1 VSEDSSESLT
11 LRVAK
16 AIPSDVGHGRARVPF
31 DNELNLKPGDI
42 VEIAGEQSTAAIVW
56 RCRPEDANLG
66 VIRIDGIIRKNAG
79 VSLGDRV
86 TITKVETQPCERL
99 VLSPVMAKQQK
110 VRFGPGIEGFARR
123 GLNKRPVV
131 AGDRIFIPGMTLF
144 AEALPFAIVSTNPK
158 GIVQVLPDTEIII
171 KEDAVDE
178 EETGQI
184 QTISYEDIGGIGEQ
198 LQKVRE
204 MIELPLK
211 HPILFRRLGIDP
223 PRGVLLHGP
232 PGTGKTLIAKAVASE
247 TKAHFTS
254 INGPEIIS
262 KYYGESE
269 KQLRE
274 IFDEAAANAPAIIFI
289 DELDSI
295 APKREDVTG
304 EVERRVVAQLLTLLD
319 GMEGRDNVVVIG
331 ATNRRDAIDPALRR
345 PGRFDRELEIGV
357 PDKNGREEIINI
369 HTRGMPISDDFDID
383 WLLDN
388 SYGFVGADISALVR
402 ESAMKALRRYLPE
415 IDLDEEHIP
424 PEVLEKMEVTM
435 SDFRQAIKEIEPSAL
450 REIYLEVP
458 EVSWD
463 EVGGLEEVKERLKES
478 IEWPLTKPELFEHFG
493 INPPR
498 GILLFGAPGTGK
510 TLIAHGSEFLKEEFL
525 PKILTNEVEF
535 AVGYSEPEAGSDAA
549 AMKLKATETEGGWI
563 LNGQKTWTTSAHFA
577 EWYWV
582 GARTDPDAPKHFG
595 ITLFLVPMD
604 HPGITVQGI
613 WTMGDERTNDVFF
626 DDVFVPEEYVVGQ
639 LNHGFQYISQAL
651 DLERFTMFT
660 FSPVKQRLDLL
671 LDHVRTTT
679 RDGQPL
685 REDPRV
691 RSRIARLATTAA
703 VAHGMGLR
711 VVDAS
716 MKAEAGGGAP
726 PTIEASE
733 YKLFTTEFSKVLAD
747 ASMDLGGPGTQLRV
761 GTVEA
766 PMVGRA
772 ESTYRYTVLD
782 TIGGGTS
789 EVQKNIISR
798 RGLGLPKNF

>member
-42 VEIAGEQSTAAIVW
+42 VEIAGESSTAAIVW

-86 TITKVETQPCERL
+86 SITKVETQPCQRL

-158 GIVQVLPDTEIII
+158 GIVQVLPDTEIVI
-171 KEDAVDE
+171 KEEPIDE
-178 EETGQI
+178 EESGQV
-184 QTISYEDIGGIGEQ
+184 QTISYEDIGGLGDQ

-247 TKAHFTS
+247 TNAHFTS

-319 GMEGRDNVVVIG
+319 GMQGRDNVVVIG

-357 PDKNGREEIINI
+357 PDKNGRAEIIGI
-369 HTRGMPISDDFDID
+369 HTRGMPISDDFEID

-415 IDLDEEHIP
+415 IDLDEEQIP
-424 PEVLEKMEVTM
+424 PEVLEKMEVRM

-450 REIYLEVP
+450 REIYLEIP

-463 EVGGLEEVKERLKES
+463 QVGGLEEVKERLKES
-478 IEWPLTKPELFEHFG
+478 IEWPLTKPEMFEHFG

-498 GILLFGAPGTGK
+498 GIVLFGAPGTGK
-510 TLIAHGSEFLKEEFL
+510 TLIAKAIANEAKANFITIKGPELISKWVGESEKAVREVFKKAKQSSPSIVFLDEFESIASMRRSSDGSGSDVMNRVVNQLLSSMDGVESMEGVIVVAATNRPEMIDPALLRSGRFERVLHIPPPDVASLKE
-525 PKILTNEVEF
+525 ILRIHTADMPLGRFKLDDLAAKLQNYTG
-535 AVGYSEPEAGSDAA
+535 ADIEAICREAA
-549 AMKLKATETEGGWI
+549 LIAMRAER
-563 LNGQKTWTTSAHFA
+563 KTVSK
-577 EWYWV
+577 
-582 GARTDPDAPKHFG
+582 KHF
-595 ITLFLVPMD
+595 
-604 HPGITVQGI
+604 
-613 WTMGDERTNDVFF
+613 
-626 DDVFVPEEYVVGQ
+626 EEAIG
-639 LNHGFQYISQAL
+639 
-651 DLERFTMFT
+651 
-660 FSPVKQRLDLL
+660 
-671 LDHVRTTT
+671 
-679 RDGQPL
+679 
-685 REDPRV
+685 RV
-691 RSRIARLATTAA
+691 RPTVTDEMMQYYGRMESMLTS
-703 VAHGMGLR
+703 GLESVR
-711 VVDAS
+711 RRPDGLS
-716 MKAEAGGGAP
+716 G
-726 PTIEASE
+726 IES
-733 YKLFTTEFSKVLAD
+733 V
-747 ASMDLGGPGTQLRV
+747 
-761 GTVEA
+761 
-766 PMVGRA
+766 
-772 ESTYRYTVLD
+772 
-782 TIGGGTS
+782 
-789 EVQKNIISR
+789 
-798 RGLGLPKNF
+798 

>member
-1 VSEDSSESLT
+1 MTDDNSDSLT

-31 DNELNLKPGDI
+31 DNDLNLKPGDI
-42 VEIAGEQSTAAIVW
+42 IEVSGERKTAAIVW

-66 VIRIDGIIRKNAG
+66 VIRVDGIIRKNAG

-86 TITKVETQPCERL
+86 DIKKVETQPCQRL

-144 AEALPFAIVSTNPK
+144 AEALPFAIVSTKPK
-158 GIVQVLPDTEIII
+158 GIVQVLPDTDIVI

-178 EETGQI
+178 EEQGDV
-184 QTISYEDIGGIGEQ
+184 QTISYEDIGGLGDQ

-247 TKAHFTS
+247 TNAHFTS

-274 IFDEAAANAPAIIFI
+274 IFEEAAANTPAIIFI

-295 APKREDVTG
+295 APKREDVSG

-319 GMEGRDNVVVIG
+319 GMQGRDNVVVIG
-331 ATNRRDAIDPALRR
+331 ATNRQDAIDPALRR
-345 PGRFDRELEIGV
+345 PGRFDREIEIGV
-357 PDKNGREEIINI
+357 PDKNGRAEIIGI
-369 HTRGMPISDDFDID
+369 HTRGMPISDDFDVE

-388 SYGFVGADISALVR
+388 THGFVGADISALVR

-415 IDLDEEHIP
+415 IDLDEEQIP
-424 PEVLEKMEVTM
+424 PEVLEKMAVIM
-435 SDFRQAIKEIEPSAL
+435 ADFRMAIKEVEPSAL

-463 EVGGLEEVKERLKES
+463 EVGGLQDIKDRLKES

-498 GILLFGAPGTGK
+498 GIVLFGAPGTGK
-510 TLIAHGSEFLKEEFL
+510 TLLAQAIANEAKANFITIKGPELISKWVGESEKAVREVFKKAKQSSPSIIFLDEFESIAGIRRSSSGEGSDVINRVVNQLLSSMDGVEGMEGV
-525 PKILTNEVEF
+525 IVVAATNRPEMIDPALLRSGRFERVMH
-535 AVGYSEPEAGSDAA
+535 VPPPDPEA
-549 AMKLKATETEGGWI
+549 LKAILEIHTENMPLGKFSLDEIASKLENYTGADIEAVCREAGLI
-563 LNGQKTWTTSAHFA
+563 AMRADRKTVSK
-577 EWYWV
+577 
-582 GARTDPDAPKHFG
+582 KHFEEA
-595 ITLFLVPMD
+595 VERVRP
-604 HPGITVQGI
+604 TV
-613 WTMGDERTNDVFF
+613 TDEMMLYYNRM
-626 DDVFVPEEYVVGQ
+626 E
-639 LNHGFQYISQAL
+639 
-651 DLERFTMFT
+651 
-660 FSPVKQRLDLL
+660 DLL
-671 LDHVRTTT
+671 TSGLQSVR
-679 RDGQPL
+679 
-685 REDPRV
+685 
-691 RSRIARLATTAA
+691 RLPDS
-703 VAHGMGLR
+703 L
-711 VVDAS
+711 
-716 MKAEAGGGAP
+716 AG
-726 PTIEASE
+726 IES
-733 YKLFTTEFSKVLAD
+733 V
-747 ASMDLGGPGTQLRV
+747 
-761 GTVEA
+761 
-766 PMVGRA
+766 
-772 ESTYRYTVLD
+772 
-782 TIGGGTS
+782 
-789 EVQKNIISR
+789 
-798 RGLGLPKNF
+798 

>member
-1 VSEDSSESLT
+1 MSDETNESLT

-42 VEIAGEQSTAAIVW
+42 VEIAGEQRTAAIVW

-86 TITKVETQPCERL
+86 TITKVETQPCQRL

-144 AEALPFAIVSTNPK
+144 AEALPFAIVSTSPK
-158 GIVQVLPDTEIII
+158 GIVQVLPDTEIVI
-171 KEDAVDE
+171 KEEAVDE
-178 EETGQI
+178 EESGQV

-247 TKAHFTS
+247 TNAHFTS

-274 IFDEAAANAPAIIFI
+274 IFDEAAANTPAIIFI

-295 APKREDVTG
+295 APKREDVSG

-319 GMEGRDNVVVIG
+319 GMQGRDNVVVIG

-357 PDKNGREEIINI
+357 PDKNGRKEIIDI

-415 IDLDEEHIP
+415 IDLDEEQIP
-424 PEVLEKMEVTM
+424 PEVLEKMEVKM

-463 EVGGLEEVKERLKES
+463 QVGGLDEVKERLKES
-478 IEWPLTKPELFEHFG
+478 IEWPLTKPDVFEHFG
-493 INPPR
+493 IKPPR
-498 GILLFGAPGTGK
+498 GIVLFGAPGTGK
-510 TLIAHGSEFLKEEFL
+510 TLIAKAIANEAKANFITIKGPELISKWVGESEKAVREVFKKAKQSSPSIVFLDEFES
-525 PKILTNEVEF
+525 IAGMRRATD
-535 AVGYSEPEAGSDAA
+535 GAGSDVMNRVVNQLLSSMDGVESMEGVIVVAA
-549 AMKLKATETEGGWI
+549 TNRPEMIDPALLRSGRFERVLHI
-563 LNGQKTWTTSAHFA
+563 PP
-577 EWYWV
+577 
-582 GARTDPDAPKHFG
+582 PDAKSVHEILKIHTESMPLGKFKLSDLASQLSNYTGADIEAVCREAALIAMRANRKTVSKKHF
-595 ITLFLVPMD
+595 
-604 HPGITVQGI
+604 
-613 WTMGDERTNDVFF
+613 E
-626 DDVFVPEEYVVGQ
+626 
-639 LNHGFQYISQAL
+639 QAI
-651 DLERFTMFT
+651 E
-660 FSPVKQRLDLL
+660 
-671 LDHVRTTT
+671 
-679 RDGQPL
+679 
-685 REDPRV
+685 RV
-691 RSRIARLATTAA
+691 RPTVTDEMMQYYDRMESML
-703 VAHGMGLR
+703 VSGLESVR
-711 VVDAS
+711 RSPDGLS
-716 MKAEAGGGAP
+716 G
-726 PTIEASE
+726 IES
-733 YKLFTTEFSKVLAD
+733 V
-747 ASMDLGGPGTQLRV
+747 
-761 GTVEA
+761 
-766 PMVGRA
+766 
-772 ESTYRYTVLD
+772 
-782 TIGGGTS
+782 
-789 EVQKNIISR
+789 
-798 RGLGLPKNF
+798 

>member
-1 VSEDSSESLT
+1 MTNENSDSLT

-31 DNELNLKPGDI
+31 DNDLNLKPGDI
-42 VEIAGEQSTAAIVW
+42 IEVSGERKTAAIVW

-66 VIRIDGIIRKNAG
+66 VIRVDGIIRKNAG

-86 TITKVETQPCERL
+86 DIKKVETQPCQRL

-144 AEALPFAIVSTNPK
+144 AEALPFAIVSTKPK
-158 GIVQVLPDTEIII
+158 GIVQVLPDTDIVI

-178 EETGQI
+178 EEQGDV
-184 QTISYEDIGGIGEQ
+184 QTISYEDIGGLGEQ

-247 TKAHFTS
+247 TNAHFTS

-274 IFDEAAANAPAIIFI
+274 IFEEAASNAPAIIFI

-295 APKREDVTG
+295 APKREDVSG

-319 GMEGRDNVVVIG
+319 GIQGRDNVVVIG
-331 ATNRRDAIDPALRR
+331 ATNRQDAIDPALRR
-345 PGRFDRELEIGV
+345 PGRFDREIEIGV
-357 PDKNGREEIINI
+357 PDKNGRAEIIEI
-369 HTRGMPISDDFDID
+369 HTRGMPISDDFDVD

-388 SYGFVGADISALVR
+388 THGFVGADISALVR

-415 IDLDEEHIP
+415 IDLDEEQIP
-424 PEVLEKMEVTM
+424 PEVLEKMAVIM
-435 SDFRQAIKEIEPSAL
+435 ADFKMAIKEIEPSAL

-463 EVGGLEEVKERLKES
+463 EVGGLQEIKDRLKES

-498 GILLFGAPGTGK
+498 GIVLFGAPGTGK
-510 TLIAHGSEFLKEEFL
+510 TLLAKAIANEAKANFITIKGPELISKWVGESEKAVREVFKKAKQSSPSIIFLDEFESIAGVRRSSSGEGSDVINRVVNQLLSSMDGVEGMEGV
-525 PKILTNEVEF
+525 IVVAATNRPEMIDPALLRSGRFERVMH
-535 AVGYSEPEAGSDAA
+535 VPPPDPEALKSILQIHTENMPLGKFSMDEIASKLENYTGA
-549 AMKLKATETEGGWI
+549 DIEAVCREAGLIAMRADK
-563 LNGQKTWTTSAHFA
+563 KTVSK
-577 EWYWV
+577 
-582 GARTDPDAPKHFG
+582 KHF
-595 ITLFLVPMD
+595 
-604 HPGITVQGI
+604 
-613 WTMGDERTNDVFF
+613 
-626 DDVFVPEEYVVGQ
+626 EEAV
-639 LNHGFQYISQAL
+639 
-651 DLERFTMFT
+651 E
-660 FSPVKQRLDLL
+660 
-671 LDHVRTTT
+671 
-679 RDGQPL
+679 
-685 REDPRV
+685 RV
-691 RSRIARLATTAA
+691 RPTVTDEMMLYYNRMEELLTSGLQSVRRLPD
-703 VAHGMGLR
+703 GL
-711 VVDAS
+711 
-716 MKAEAGGGAP
+716 AG
-726 PTIEASE
+726 IES
-733 YKLFTTEFSKVLAD
+733 V
-747 ASMDLGGPGTQLRV
+747 
-761 GTVEA
+761 
-766 PMVGRA
+766 
-772 ESTYRYTVLD
+772 
-782 TIGGGTS
+782 
-789 EVQKNIISR
+789 
-798 RGLGLPKNF
+798 

>member
-1 VSEDSSESLT
+1 MT

-42 VEIAGEQSTAAIVW
+42 VEIAGESSTAAIVW

-86 TITKVETQPCERL
+86 SITKVETQPCQRL

-158 GIVQVLPDTEIII
+158 GIVQVLPDTEIVI
-171 KEDAVDE
+171 KEEPIDE
-178 EETGQI
+178 EESGQI
-184 QTISYEDIGGIGEQ
+184 QTISYEDIGGLGDQ

-247 TKAHFTS
+247 TNAHFTS

-319 GMEGRDNVVVIG
+319 GMQGRDNVVVIG

-357 PDKNGREEIINI
+357 PDKNGRAEIIGI
-369 HTRGMPISDDFDID
+369 HTRGMPISDDFEVD

-415 IDLDEEHIP
+415 IDLDEEQIP
-424 PEVLEKMEVTM
+424 PEVLEKMEVRM

-450 REIYLEVP
+450 REIYLEIP

-463 EVGGLEEVKERLKES
+463 QVGGLEEVKERLKES
-478 IEWPLTKPELFEHFG
+478 IEWPLTRPEMFEHFG

-498 GILLFGAPGTGK
+498 GIVLFGAPGTGK
-510 TLIAHGSEFLKEEFL
+510 TLIAKAIANEAKANFITIKGPELISKWVGESEKAVREVFKKAKQSSPSIVFLDEFESIASIRRSSDGSGSDVMNRVVNQLLSSMDGVEGMEGVIVVAATNRPEMIDPALLRSGRFERVLHIPPPDVASLKEIL
-525 PKILTNEVEF
+525 KIHTADMPLGRFKLDDLATNLQNYTG
-535 AVGYSEPEAGSDAA
+535 ADIEAICREAA
-549 AMKLKATETEGGWI
+549 LIAMRAER
-563 LNGQKTWTTSAHFA
+563 KTVSK
-577 EWYWV
+577 
-582 GARTDPDAPKHFG
+582 KHF
-595 ITLFLVPMD
+595 
-604 HPGITVQGI
+604 
-613 WTMGDERTNDVFF
+613 
-626 DDVFVPEEYVVGQ
+626 EEAIG
-639 LNHGFQYISQAL
+639 
-651 DLERFTMFT
+651 
-660 FSPVKQRLDLL
+660 
-671 LDHVRTTT
+671 
-679 RDGQPL
+679 
-685 REDPRV
+685 RV
-691 RSRIARLATTAA
+691 RPTVTDEMMQYYGRMESMLTS
-703 VAHGMGLR
+703 GLESVR
-711 VVDAS
+711 RRPDGLS
-716 MKAEAGGGAP
+716 G
-726 PTIEASE
+726 IES
-733 YKLFTTEFSKVLAD
+733 V
-747 ASMDLGGPGTQLRV
+747 
-761 GTVEA
+761 
-766 PMVGRA
+766 
-772 ESTYRYTVLD
+772 
-782 TIGGGTS
+782 
-789 EVQKNIISR
+789 
-798 RGLGLPKNF
+798 

>member
-1 VSEDSSESLT
+1 MTDNNSDSLT

-31 DNELNLKPGDI
+31 DNDLNLKPGDI
-42 VEIAGEQSTAAIVW
+42 IEVSGERKTAAIVW

-66 VIRIDGIIRKNAG
+66 VIRVDGIIRKNAG

-86 TITKVETQPCERL
+86 DIKKVETQPCQRL

-144 AEALPFAIVSTNPK
+144 AEALPFAIVSTKPK
-158 GIVQVLPDTEIII
+158 GIVQVLPDTDIVI

-178 EETGQI
+178 EEQGDV
-184 QTISYEDIGGIGEQ
+184 QTISYEDIGGLGDQ

-247 TKAHFTS
+247 TNAHFTS

-274 IFDEAAANAPAIIFI
+274 IFEEAASNAPAIIFI

-295 APKREDVTG
+295 APKREDVSG

-319 GMEGRDNVVVIG
+319 GMQGRDNVVVIG
-331 ATNRRDAIDPALRR
+331 ATNRQDAIDPALRR
-345 PGRFDRELEIGV
+345 PGRFDREIEIGV
-357 PDKNGREEIINI
+357 PDKNGRSEIIGI
-369 HTRGMPISDDFDID
+369 HTRGMPISDDFDVE

-388 SYGFVGADISALVR
+388 TNGFVGADISALVR

-424 PEVLEKMEVTM
+424 PEVLEKMAVIM
-435 SDFRQAIKEIEPSAL
+435 ADFRLAIKEIEPSAL

-458 EVSWD
+458 EVSWE
-463 EVGGLEEVKERLKES
+463 EVGGLQEIKDRLKES

-498 GILLFGAPGTGK
+498 GIVLFGAPGTGK
-510 TLIAHGSEFLKEEFL
+510 TLLAKAIANEAKANFITIKGPELISKWVGESEKAVREVFKKAKQSSPSIIFLDEFESIAGIRRSSSGEGSDVINRVVNQLLSSMDGVEGMEGV
-525 PKILTNEVEF
+525 IVVAATNRPEMIDPALLRSGRFERVMH
-535 AVGYSEPEAGSDAA
+535 VPPPDPEALKSILSIHTENMPLGKFSLDEIASKLENYTGA
-549 AMKLKATETEGGWI
+549 DIEAVCREAGLIAMRANK
-563 LNGQKTWTTSAHFA
+563 KTVS
-577 EWYWV
+577 
-582 GARTDPDAPKHFG
+582 RKHFEEA
-595 ITLFLVPMD
+595 VERVRP
-604 HPGITVQGI
+604 TV
-613 WTMGDERTNDVFF
+613 TDEMMLYYNRM
-626 DDVFVPEEYVVGQ
+626 E
-639 LNHGFQYISQAL
+639 
-651 DLERFTMFT
+651 
-660 FSPVKQRLDLL
+660 DLL
-671 LDHVRTTT
+671 TSGLQSVR
-679 RDGQPL
+679 
-685 REDPRV
+685 
-691 RSRIARLATTAA
+691 RLPDS
-703 VAHGMGLR
+703 L
-711 VVDAS
+711 
-716 MKAEAGGGAP
+716 AG
-726 PTIEASE
+726 IES
-733 YKLFTTEFSKVLAD
+733 V
-747 ASMDLGGPGTQLRV
+747 
-761 GTVEA
+761 
-766 PMVGRA
+766 
-772 ESTYRYTVLD
+772 
-782 TIGGGTS
+782 
-789 EVQKNIISR
+789 
-798 RGLGLPKNF
+798 

>member
-1 VSEDSSESLT
+1 MTNENSDSLT

-31 DNELNLKPGDI
+31 DNDLNLKPGDI
-42 VEIAGEQSTAAIVW
+42 IEVSGERKTAAIVW

-66 VIRIDGIIRKNAG
+66 VIRVDGIIRKNAG

-86 TITKVETQPCERL
+86 DIKKVETQPCQRL

-144 AEALPFAIVSTNPK
+144 AEALPFAIVSTKPK
-158 GIVQVLPDTEIII
+158 GIVQVLPDTDIVI

-178 EETGQI
+178 EEQGDV
-184 QTISYEDIGGIGEQ
+184 QTISYEDIGGLGDQ

-247 TKAHFTS
+247 TNAHFTS

-274 IFDEAAANAPAIIFI
+274 IFEEAASNAPAIIFI

-295 APKREDVTG
+295 APKREDVSG

-319 GMEGRDNVVVIG
+319 GMQGRDNVVVIG
-331 ATNRRDAIDPALRR
+331 ATNRQDAIDPALRR
-345 PGRFDRELEIGV
+345 PGRFDREIEIGV
-357 PDKNGREEIINI
+357 PDKNGRAEIIEI
-369 HTRGMPISDDFDID
+369 HTRGMPISDDFDVD

-388 SYGFVGADISALVR
+388 THGFVGADISALVR

-415 IDLDEEHIP
+415 IDLDEEQIP
-424 PEVLEKMEVTM
+424 PEVLEKMAVIM
-435 SDFRQAIKEIEPSAL
+435 ADFRMAIKEIEPSAL

-458 EVSWD
+458 EVSWN
-463 EVGGLEEVKERLKES
+463 EVGGLQEIKDRLKES

-498 GILLFGAPGTGK
+498 GIVLFGAPGTGK
-510 TLIAHGSEFLKEEFL
+510 TLLAKAIANEAKANFITIKGPELISKWVGESEKAVREVFKKAKQSSPSIIFLDEFESIAGVRRSSSGEGSDVINRVVNQLLSSMDGVEGMEGV
-525 PKILTNEVEF
+525 IVVAATNRPEMIDPALLRSGRFERVMH
-535 AVGYSEPEAGSDAA
+535 VPPPDPEALKSILEIHTENMPLGKFSLDEIASRLENYTGA
-549 AMKLKATETEGGWI
+549 DIEAVCREAGLIAMRADK
-563 LNGQKTWTTSAHFA
+563 KTVSK
-577 EWYWV
+577 
-582 GARTDPDAPKHFG
+582 KHF
-595 ITLFLVPMD
+595 
-604 HPGITVQGI
+604 
-613 WTMGDERTNDVFF
+613 
-626 DDVFVPEEYVVGQ
+626 EEAV
-639 LNHGFQYISQAL
+639 
-651 DLERFTMFT
+651 E
-660 FSPVKQRLDLL
+660 
-671 LDHVRTTT
+671 
-679 RDGQPL
+679 
-685 REDPRV
+685 RV
-691 RSRIARLATTAA
+691 RPTVTDEMMLYYNRMEELLTSGLQSVRRLPDS
-703 VAHGMGLR
+703 L
-711 VVDAS
+711 
-716 MKAEAGGGAP
+716 AG
-726 PTIEASE
+726 IES
-733 YKLFTTEFSKVLAD
+733 V
-747 ASMDLGGPGTQLRV
+747 
-761 GTVEA
+761 
-766 PMVGRA
+766 
-772 ESTYRYTVLD
+772 
-782 TIGGGTS
+782 
-789 EVQKNIISR
+789 
-798 RGLGLPKNF
+798 

>member
-1 VSEDSSESLT
+1 MTNENSESLT

-31 DNELNLKPGDI
+31 DNDLNLKPGDI
-42 VEIAGEQSTAAIVW
+42 IEVSGERKTAAIVW

-66 VIRIDGIIRKNAG
+66 VIRVDGIIRKNAG

-86 TITKVETQPCERL
+86 DIKKVETQPCQRL

-144 AEALPFAIVSTNPK
+144 AEALPFAIVSTKPK
-158 GIVQVLPDTEIII
+158 GIVQVLPDTDIVI

-178 EETGQI
+178 EDQGDV
-184 QTISYEDIGGIGEQ
+184 QTISYEDIGGLGDQ

-247 TKAHFTS
+247 TNAHFTS

-274 IFDEAAANAPAIIFI
+274 IFEDAASNAPAIIFI

-295 APKREDVTG
+295 APKREDVSG

-319 GMEGRDNVVVIG
+319 GMQGRDNVVVIG
-331 ATNRRDAIDPALRR
+331 ATNRQDAIDPALRR
-345 PGRFDRELEIGV
+345 PGRFDREIEIGV
-357 PDKNGREEIINI
+357 PDKNGRAEIIEI
-369 HTRGMPISDDFDID
+369 HTRGMPISDDFDVD

-388 SYGFVGADISALVR
+388 THGFVGADISALVR

-415 IDLDEEHIP
+415 IDLDEEQIP
-424 PEVLEKMEVTM
+424 PEVLEKMAVIM
-435 SDFRQAIKEIEPSAL
+435 ADFKMAIKEVEPSAL

-463 EVGGLEEVKERLKES
+463 EVGGLQDIKDRLKES
-478 IEWPLTKPELFEHFG
+478 IEWPLTKPELFDHFG

-498 GILLFGAPGTGK
+498 GIVLFGAPGTGK
-510 TLIAHGSEFLKEEFL
+510 TLLAKAIANEAKANFITIKGPELISKWVGESEKAVREVFKKAKQSSPSIIFLDEFESIAGVRRSSSGEGSDVINRVVNQLLSSMDGVEGMEGV
-525 PKILTNEVEF
+525 IVVAATNRPEMIDPALLRSGRFERVMH
-535 AVGYSEPEAGSDAA
+535 VPPPDPEALKSILEIHTENMPLGKFSLDEIASKLENYTGA
-549 AMKLKATETEGGWI
+549 DIEAVCREAGLIAMRADK
-563 LNGQKTWTTSAHFA
+563 KTVT
-577 EWYWV
+577 
-582 GARTDPDAPKHFG
+582 RKHFEEA
-595 ITLFLVPMD
+595 VERVRP
-604 HPGITVQGI
+604 TV
-613 WTMGDERTNDVFF
+613 TDEMMLYYNRM
-626 DDVFVPEEYVVGQ
+626 E
-639 LNHGFQYISQAL
+639 
-651 DLERFTMFT
+651 
-660 FSPVKQRLDLL
+660 DLL
-671 LDHVRTTT
+671 TSGLQSVR
-679 RDGQPL
+679 
-685 REDPRV
+685 
-691 RSRIARLATTAA
+691 RLPDS
-703 VAHGMGLR
+703 L
-711 VVDAS
+711 
-716 MKAEAGGGAP
+716 AG
-726 PTIEASE
+726 IES
-733 YKLFTTEFSKVLAD
+733 V
-747 ASMDLGGPGTQLRV
+747 
-761 GTVEA
+761 
-766 PMVGRA
+766 
-772 ESTYRYTVLD
+772 
-782 TIGGGTS
+782 
-789 EVQKNIISR
+789 
-798 RGLGLPKNF
+798 

>member
-1 VSEDSSESLT
+1 MTDDNSDSLT

-31 DNELNLKPGDI
+31 DNDLNLKPGDI
-42 VEIAGEQSTAAIVW
+42 IEVSGERKTAAIVW
-56 RCRPEDANLG
+56 RCRPEAANLG
-66 VIRIDGIIRKNAG
+66 VIRVDGIIRKNAG

-86 TITKVETQPCERL
+86 DIKKVETQPCQRL

-144 AEALPFAIVSTNPK
+144 AEALPFAIVSTKPK
-158 GIVQVLPDTEIII
+158 GIVQVLPDTDIVI

-178 EETGQI
+178 EEQGDV
-184 QTISYEDIGGIGEQ
+184 QTISYEDIGGLGDQ

-247 TKAHFTS
+247 TNAHFTS

-274 IFDEAAANAPAIIFI
+274 IFEEAAANTPAIIFI

-295 APKREDVTG
+295 APKREDVSG

-319 GMEGRDNVVVIG
+319 GMQGRDNVVVIG
-331 ATNRRDAIDPALRR
+331 ATNRQDAIDPALRR
-345 PGRFDRELEIGV
+345 PGRFDREIEIGV
-357 PDKNGREEIINI
+357 PDKNGRAEIIGI
-369 HTRGMPISDDFDID
+369 HTRGMPISDDFDVE

-388 SYGFVGADISALVR
+388 THGFVGADISALVR

-415 IDLDEEHIP
+415 IDLDEEQIP
-424 PEVLEKMEVTM
+424 PEVLEKMAVIM
-435 SDFRQAIKEIEPSAL
+435 ADFRMAIKEVEPSAL

-463 EVGGLEEVKERLKES
+463 EVGGLQEIKDRLKES

-498 GILLFGAPGTGK
+498 GIVLFGAPGTGK
-510 TLIAHGSEFLKEEFL
+510 TLLAQAIANEAKANFITIKGPELISKWVGESEKAVREVFKKAKQSSPSIIFLDEFESIAGIRRSSSGEGSDVINRVVNQLLSSMDGVEGMEGV
-525 PKILTNEVEF
+525 IVVAATNRPEMIDPALLRSGRFERVMH
-535 AVGYSEPEAGSDAA
+535 VPPPDPEA
-549 AMKLKATETEGGWI
+549 LKAILEIHTENMPLGKFSLDEIASKLENYTGADIEAVCREAGLI
-563 LNGQKTWTTSAHFA
+563 AMRADRKTVSK
-577 EWYWV
+577 
-582 GARTDPDAPKHFG
+582 KHFEEA
-595 ITLFLVPMD
+595 VERVRP
-604 HPGITVQGI
+604 TV
-613 WTMGDERTNDVFF
+613 TDEMMLYYNRM
-626 DDVFVPEEYVVGQ
+626 E
-639 LNHGFQYISQAL
+639 
-651 DLERFTMFT
+651 
-660 FSPVKQRLDLL
+660 DLL
-671 LDHVRTTT
+671 TSGLQSVR
-679 RDGQPL
+679 
-685 REDPRV
+685 
-691 RSRIARLATTAA
+691 RLPDS
-703 VAHGMGLR
+703 L
-711 VVDAS
+711 
-716 MKAEAGGGAP
+716 AG
-726 PTIEASE
+726 IES
-733 YKLFTTEFSKVLAD
+733 V
-747 ASMDLGGPGTQLRV
+747 
-761 GTVEA
+761 
-766 PMVGRA
+766 
-772 ESTYRYTVLD
+772 
-782 TIGGGTS
+782 
-789 EVQKNIISR
+789 
-798 RGLGLPKNF
+798 

>member
-1 VSEDSSESLT
+1 MLCPGRIEVANDSSETLT

-31 DNELNLKPGDI
+31 DNDLNLKPGDI
-42 VEIAGEQSTAAIVW
+42 VEIEGERRTAAIVW

-79 VSLGDRV
+79 VSLGDRAE
-86 TITKVETQPCERL
+86 IKKVEVQPCQKL

-144 AEALPFAIVSTNPK
+144 AEALPFAIVQTTPK
-158 GIVQVLPDTEIII
+158 GIVQVLPDSEIII
-171 KEDAVDE
+171 KEDAVDQE
-178 EETGQI
+178 EQDLL

-319 GMEGRDNVVVIG
+319 GMGGRDNVVVIG
-331 ATNRRDAIDPALRR
+331 ATNRRDAIDQALRR

-357 PDKNGREEIINI
+357 PDKNGRGEILGI
-369 HTRGMPISDDFDID
+369 HTRDMPISDDFNID
-383 WLLDN
+383 WLLEN
-388 SYGFVGADISALVR
+388 TYGFVGADISALVR

-415 IDLDEEHIP
+415 IDLDEEQIP
-424 PEVLEKMEVTM
+424 PEVIEKMEVRM
-435 SDFRQAIKEIEPSAL
+435 SDFQEAVKEIEPSAL
-450 REIYLEVP
+450 REIYIEVP
-458 EVSWD
+458 EVTWD
-463 EVGGLEEVKERLKES
+463 EVGGLEDIKERLKES
-478 IEWPLTKPELFEHFG
+478 IEWPLTIPEKFVHFG

-498 GILLFGAPGTGK
+498 GIMLFGAPGTGK
-510 TLIAHGSEFLKEEFL
+510 TLIAKAIANEAKANFITIKGPELISKWVGESEKAVREVFKKAKQSSPSIVFLDEFES
-525 PKILTNEVEF
+525 IAGMRRSNS
-535 AVGYSEPEAGSDAA
+535 GDGSDVMNRVVNQLLSSMDGVEGMEGVIVVAA
-549 AMKLKATETEGGWI
+549 TNRPEMIDPALLRSGRFERVLHIPPPDKDSRKAILRIHADDMPLGRFKIDDLASKMDNYTGADIEAVCREAALIAMREDK
-563 LNGQKTWTTSAHFA
+563 KTVSK
-577 EWYWV
+577 
-582 GARTDPDAPKHFG
+582 KHFEQAIERVRPSVNEDMMQYYG
-595 ITLFLVPMD
+595 RMESMLTSGLESVRRSSGGM
-604 HPGITVQGI
+604 PGI
-613 WTMGDERTNDVFF
+613 
-626 DDVFVPEEYVVGQ
+626 
-639 LNHGFQYISQAL
+639 
-651 DLERFTMFT
+651 
-660 FSPVKQRLDLL
+660 
-671 LDHVRTTT
+671 
-679 RDGQPL
+679 
-685 REDPRV
+685 
-691 RSRIARLATTAA
+691 
-703 VAHGMGLR
+703 
-711 VVDAS
+711 
-716 MKAEAGGGAP
+716 
-726 PTIEASE
+726 
-733 YKLFTTEFSKVLAD
+733 
-747 ASMDLGGPGTQLRV
+747 
-761 GTVEA
+761 
-766 PMVGRA
+766 
-772 ESTYRYTVLD
+772 ES
-782 TIGGGTS
+782 I
-789 EVQKNIISR
+789 
-798 RGLGLPKNF
+798 